1 MAVAVAE
8 PHVIV
13 VIVPLVVQLVD
24 KAVVAL
30 LVAVVRDVR
39 FQEILRPAL
48 AALRSTVHALRP

>member
-1 MAVAVAE
+1 MAE